1 MFAHLGRGLAK
12 LCAALFLLGV
22 AGFFTVVGM
31 GLVIWVQVHVGDT
44 SELQKSTILARMNEE
59 TTIFFADG
67 ERPIGSF
74 FAGLHRRYVPISDV
88 PAYVINSIIASEDK
102 NFYQHN
108 GVDPVAIVK
117 AFVDGVERGRFRRG
131 GSTITQQTVK
141 NILGRWERSF
151 ARKFREIIGALQLE
165 RMYDKRQ
172 IMEFYLNQFHVAAN
186 GNGIGIAAR
195 YYFNKEVQELNLVE
209 AAFIA
214 GSVKGPSKYNP
225 FIKYTKEARQQA
237 REYAFERKNYV
248 LRRMYEQ
255 GWIAQKEFEE
265 ALRKPIPYHRGKFRS
280 GEVSLVSTIRQQFR
294 HRELLDAL
302 GLDNAAQLNHAG
314 LRIITTIDSTLQE
327 TAQLAIRRNLS
338 RLETILKGFQ
348 PEDKS
353 RFKSLRRL
361 ELEQFCYGKVIDI
374 ASKKGEEEISLD
386 FGLAKGT
393 IPRESLERYAR
404 LLDLPEGHKDGYHFY
419 LQQLLQTVRKDD
431 VLFVEVKA
439 YDDSTHEAVVELHK
453 YPVINGG
460 LIAIDKGNV
469 RAVVSGF
476 NTIGFNRALA
486 AKRPPGSVFKAIVYY
501 AALQLGWSVLDQLDN
516 ERQIFPY
523 QGGFYA
529 PRPDHPS
536 PYQDV
541 SMLWAGIMSE
551 NLASVS
557 LAYNLVSKL
566 DFKQFKQLMAF
577 LDLMPEPGEPTKIYH
592 RRMTKAL
599 GVRLEPNGIKM
610 FQLDNAIRDLAP
622 DLVFAEQEEVRR
634 RLKKIWWG
642 EDYQRGLAEIF
653 SEENEEMSVRER
665 KRRINLLANNLTR
678 LNAAADAL
686 QEDWLA
692 ITSAIADAGG
702 SSVRDASFRERLARF
717 RVLPSRGTRPE
728 LGYFLPLQIEGYTND
743 KTTIEEL
750 EYYRRVTGRRL
761 HRQDVQ
767 AIWGGGDPTLS
778 AAGITQRD
786 VRLDG
791 YLAVHLLEKL
801 NAAVDSNYQKVMAQ
815 ESRYDLYRYYQ
826 HRDFRI
832 SAGLNYLLALSKRM
846 GVVSSLEPVLSYPL
860 GTNDVT
866 TAEVSKLYQTFID
879 GKIYRFYENGPDNQL
894 NFIQRIEDRSGAV
907 LYEANPTVTTISSRD
922 NSDQMQE
929 ILSKVVTHGTGR
941 RARGELYLTLDTA
954 AAEDSAAAKVKKQK
968 NSKIYVRIPAFG
980 KTGTT
985 NDFTTSYFA
994 GFFPYPVE
1002 RHKPLDPSNS
1012 YVISSYLGYDLNE
1025 TMRRGRIRVYGGV
1038 GALPLWTDFAK
1049 EIIAKKNYLSYLD
1062 QLDLDILTKKEWP
1075 YVRNKKLAAVKVD
1088 LPRGL
1093 ILRTA
1098 RKGDVELYNTTN
1110 IARTGEVYRSEF
1122 ELGSSVRS
1130 LVHIPATIKRRT
1142 WHSKRHFNPFTR
1154 VKLSQEKHVNN
1165 GS

>member
-1 MFAHLGRGLAK
+1 MFASLGRALSK
-12 LCAALFLLGV
+12 LCKAIFLLGS
-22 AGFFTVVGM
+22 AGFFAVVGM
-31 GLVIWVQVHVGDT
+31 GSVIWVQVHVGDT

-59 TTIFFADG
+59 TTIYFADG

-74 FAGLHRRYVPISDV
+74 FEGLHRRYVPISDV
-88 PAYVINSIIASEDK
+88 PAYVINAIIASEDK

-108 GVDPVAIVK
+108 GVDFFALAK
-117 AFVDGVERGRFRRG
+117 AFIEGVEQGRFRRG

-151 ARKFREIIGALQLE
+151 ARKFREIIAALQLE

-186 GNGIGIAAR
+186 GNGIGIAAH
-195 YYFNKEVQELNLVE
+195 YYFKKEVQELNLVE

-225 FIKYTKEARQQA
+225 FIKYTKEERQQA
-237 REYAFERKNYV
+237 RDHAFERKNYV

-255 GWIAQKEFEE
+255 GWIAQQEFEE
-265 ALRKPIPYHRGKFRS
+265 ALRKPIPYRRGKFRS

-302 GLDNAAQLNHAG
+302 GLDNATQLNHAG

-327 TAQLAIRRNLS
+327 TAQLAMRRNLS
-338 RLETILKGFQ
+338 RVETILKGFQ

-353 RFKSLRRL
+353 RFKVLRRL
-361 ELEQFCYGKVIDI
+361 EVEQFCYGKVLDI
-374 ASKKGEEEISLD
+374 VSTKGEEEIRLD

-393 IPRESLERYAR
+393 IPRESLVRYAR
-404 LLDLPEGHKDGYHFY
+404 LIDLPEGHKEGYHFY
-419 LQQLLQTVRKDD
+419 LRQLLQTLRKDD

-439 YDDSTHEAVVELHK
+439 YDAHNHEAVVELHK
-453 YPVINGG
+453 YPLINGG

-486 AKRPPGSVFKAIVYY
+486 AKRQPGSVFKAIVYY

-557 LAYNLVSKL
+557 LVYNLLSKL
-566 DFKQFKQLMAF
+566 NFKQFKQLMAF
-577 LDLMPEPGEPTKIYH
+577 LNLKPEPGEPTRVYH
-592 RRMTKAL
+592 RRIAKAL

-622 DLVFAEQEEVRR
+622 DLVFAEQEDVRR
-634 RLKKIWWG
+634 RLQKIWWG
-642 EDYQRGLAEIF
+642 EEYQRGLAELF
-653 SEENEEMSVRER
+653 AEQNEEMSVRER

-678 LNAAADAL
+678 LNAAAESL
-686 QEDWLA
+686 QQDWRA
-692 ITSAIADAGG
+692 ITSAIAGAGG
-702 SSVRDASFRERLARF
+702 SSVRDAALRERLARF
-717 RVLPSRGTRPE
+717 RVLPSRGTQPE
-728 LGYFLPLQIEGYTND
+728 LGYFLPLHIEDYAND
-743 KTTIEEL
+743 KTTLEEL
-750 EYYRRVTGRRL
+750 EYYRRVAGRRL

-767 AIWGGGDPTLS
+767 AIWGGGDPTRA
-778 AAGITQRD
+778 AAGITPRD

-791 YLAVHLLEKL
+791 YLAVQWLEKL
-801 NAAVDSNYQKVMAQ
+801 NAAVNSNYQKVMAQ

-832 SAGLNYLLALSKRM
+832 AAGLNYLLALSKRM
-846 GVVSSLEPVLSYPL
+846 GVASPLEPVLSYPL

-866 TAEVSKLYQTFID
+866 AAEVSKLYQTFID
-879 GKIYRFYENGPDNQL
+879 GKTYRFYENGPDNQL
-894 NFIQRIEDRSGAV
+894 NFIQRIEDRLGAV
-907 LYEANPTVTTISSRD
+907 LYEAKPTVTTISSRS
-922 NSDQMQE
+922 NSDQMRE
-929 ILSKVVTHGTGR
+929 ILGKVVTHGTGR
-941 RARGELYLTLDTA
+941 RARGELYVTFDP
-954 AAEDSAAAKVKKQK
+954 AAEKDNQPAKIEKQK
-968 NSKIYVRIPAFG
+968 DSKIYVRIPAFG

-994 GFFPYPVE
+994 GFLPYPVQQ
-1002 RHKPLDPSNS
+1002 HQPLNPSHS
-1012 YVISSYLGYDLNE
+1012 YVISSYLGYDRNE

-1049 EIIAKKNYLSYLD
+1049 EIIAQKNYLSYLD

-1075 YVRNKKLAAVKVD
+1075 QVRTKKLAAVKVD

-1093 ILRTA
+1093 ILRSA
-1098 RKGDVELYNTTN
+1098 RKGDVELYGTTD
-1110 IARTGEVYRSEF
+1110 IARLGEVYRSEF

-1130 LVHIPATIKRRT
+1130 LLHIPATIKRRT
-1142 WHSKRHFNPFTR
+1142 WHSKRYFNPFMR
-1154 VKLSQEKHVNN
+1154 VKLSQEKYINN

>member
-1 MFAHLGRGLAK
+1 MASIGRAVTKLFALAV
-12 LCAALFLLGV
+12 LLGF
-22 AGFFTVVGM
+22 AGFWMAVGM
-31 GLVIWVQVHVGDT
+31 SVIIWVQVHIGDT

-59 TTIFFADG
+59 TTIYFADG
-67 ERPIGSF
+67 KHPIGSF
-74 FAGLHRRYVPISDV
+74 FKGLHRRYVPISEV

-108 GVDPVAIVK
+108 GIDPVAIVK
-117 AFVDGVERGRFRRG
+117 AFIEGVKLGSFRRG

-141 NILGRWERSF
+141 NILGHWERSF
-151 ARKFREIIGALQLE
+151 ARKFREIIAALQLE

-172 IMEFYLNQFHVAAN
+172 ILEFYLNQFHVAAN

-195 YYFNKEVQELNLVE
+195 YYFNKEVQQLNLVE

-255 GWIAQKEFEE
+255 GWIAQQEFKK
-265 ALRKPIPYHRGKFRS
+265 ALREQIPYRRGKFRS
-280 GEVSLVSTIRQQFR
+280 GEVSLVATLREQFR

-302 GLDNAAQLNHAG
+302 GLDSPTQLNQAG
-314 LRIITTIDSTLQE
+314 LRIITTIDRTLQE
-327 TAQLAIRRNLS
+327 TAQLAMRRNLS
-338 RLETILKGFQ
+338 RLETILKGFK
-348 PEDKS
+348 PEPPERYKDM
-353 RFKSLRRL
+353 RRL
-361 ELEQFCYGKVIDI
+361 ELEQFCYGEVVEVISEPGKEMI
-374 ASKKGEEEISLD
+374 KLD
-386 FGLAKGT
+386 FGLAQGVV
-393 IPRESLERYAR
+393 PRASLVRYAR
-404 LLDLPEGHKDGYHFY
+404 LLDLPEGHKEGYQFH
-419 LQQLLQTVRKDD
+419 LQHLLKTVKTGD
-431 VLFVEVKA
+431 VLFVEVRE
-439 YDDSTHEAVVELHK
+439 YDDEKHTAVVELHK
-453 YPVINGG
+453 YPNINGG

-486 AKRPPGSVFKAIVYY
+486 AKRPPGSVFKAVVYY

-523 QGGFYA
+523 QGQFYA

-536 PYQDV
+536 PYRDV

-566 DFKQFKQLMAF
+566 NFKQFKQLMAF
-577 LDLMPEPGEPTKIYH
+577 LDLMPEPGEPSRLYH
-592 RRMTKAL
+592 RRVTKAL
-599 GVRLEPNGIKM
+599 GVRLEQKGIKK

-642 EDYQRGLAEIF
+642 EEYQRGLAELF
-653 SEENEEMSVRER
+653 DEENQEMSVRER
-665 KRRINLLANNLTR
+665 KLRIGLLANNLTR
-678 LNAAADAL
+678 LNAAAESL
-686 QEDWLA
+686 QQDWRA
-692 ITSAIADAGG
+692 ITSAIASAGG
-702 SSVRDASFRERLARF
+702 RSLRDAALRERLARF
-717 RVLPSRGTRPE
+717 RVLPSRGARPE
-728 LGYFLPLQIEGYTND
+728 LGYFMPLHVEDYATD
-743 KTTIEEL
+743 ETTAEEL
-750 EYYRRVTGRRL
+750 EYYRRVSGRRL

-767 AIWGGGDPTLS
+767 AIWGGGNPTNS
-778 AAGITQRD
+778 AAGITTLD

-801 NAAVDSNYQKVMAQ
+801 NAAIESSYQKVLAQ

-826 HRDFRI
+826 HRDFRVA
-832 SAGLNYLLALSKRM
+832 AGLNYLLALSKRM
-846 GVVSSLEPVLSYPL
+846 GVASPLEPILSYPL

-866 TAEVSKLYQTFID
+866 AAEVSKLYQTFIE
-879 GKIYRFYENGPDNQL
+879 GKTYRFYEQGPDNQL
-894 NFIQRIEDRSGAV
+894 NFIQRIEDRFGEV
-907 LYEANPTVTTISSRD
+907 LYEAKPTVTRISSPE
-922 NSDQMQE
+922 NSAQMRE

-941 RARGELYLTLDTA
+941 RARGELYLTI
-954 AAEDSAAAKVKKQK
+954 AAEEDSEPAKPEKSNTKQDTVH
-968 NSKIYVRIPAFG
+968 IRVPAFG

-985 NDFTTSYFA
+985 NDFTTSYFT
-994 GFFPYPVE
+994 GFFPYPRQ
-1002 RHKPLDPSNS
+1002 RHKPLDPADS
-1012 YVISSYLGYDLNE
+1012 YVISAYLGYDFNE
-1025 TMRRGRIRVYGGV
+1025 TMRNGRIRVYGGV

-1049 EIIAKKNYLSYLD
+1049 EIISKKDYRHYLD
-1062 QLDLDILTKKEWP
+1062 HLDLDILTRKEWP

-1093 ILRTA
+1093 ILRSA
-1098 RKGDVELYNTTN
+1098 RKGDIELYRTTD
-1110 IARTGEVYRSEF
+1110 IARTGETYRSEF

-1130 LVHIPATIKRRT
+1130 LIYIPAAIKRRT
-1142 WHSKRHFNPFTR
+1142 WHSKRNFSPFNR
-1154 VKLSQEKHVNN
+1154 VKLSQEKQTNN

>member
-1 MFAHLGRGLAK
+1 MLASFGRALAK
-12 LCAALFLLGV
+12 LCAAFFLLGI
-22 AGFFTVVGM
+22 AGFFAAIGM
-31 GLVIWVQVHVGDT
+31 ALVIWVQMHLGDT
-44 SELQKSTILARMNEE
+44 AELQKSTILARMNEE
-59 TTIFFADG
+59 TTIYFADG
-67 ERPIGSF
+67 EYPIGSF
-74 FAGLHRRYVPISDV
+74 FSGLHRRYVPIGDV

-108 GVDPVAIVK
+108 GVDPIAIVK
-117 AFVDGVERGRFRRG
+117 AFIDGVEQGRFRRG

-151 ARKFREIIGALQLE
+151 ARKFREIIAALQLE

-237 REYAFERKNYV
+237 RDYAFERKNYV

-255 GWIAQKEFEE
+255 GWIAQQEFEE
-265 ALRKPIPYHRGKFRS
+265 ALRQPIPYRRGKFRS
-280 GEVSLVSTIRQQFR
+280 GEVSLVSTIRKQFR

-302 GLDNAAQLNHAG
+302 GLDNAEQLNDAG
-314 LRIITTIDSTLQE
+314 LRIITTIDRTLQE
-327 TAQLAIRRNLS
+327 EAQLAMRRNLS

-348 PEDKS
+348 AEDKTS
-353 RFKSLRRL
+353 YKLLRRL
-361 ELEQFCYGKVIDI
+361 EIEQFRYGKVAEII
-374 ASKKGEEEISLD
+374 KEKGKEEIQLD
-386 FGLAKGT
+386 FGLARGV
-393 IPRESLERYAR
+393 IPRESLMRYAR
-404 LLDLPEGHKDGYHFY
+404 LLDLPEGHKDGYQFHMRQM
-419 LQQLLQTVRKDD
+419 LKTLRKGD

-439 YDDSTHEAVVELHK
+439 YDEEKHEAVVELHK
-453 YPVINGG
+453 YPSINGG

-501 AALQLGWSVLDQLDN
+501 AALQLGWSILDQLDN

-523 QGGFYA
+523 QGQFYA

-536 PYQDV
+536 PYKDV

-557 LAYNLVSKL
+557 LVYHLVSKL

-577 LDLMPEPGEPTKIYH
+577 LDLMPEAGEQTRLYH
-592 RRMTKAL
+592 RRITKAL
-599 GVRLEPNGIKM
+599 GVRLEPMGIKR
-610 FQLDNAIRDLAP
+610 FQLDNAVRDLAP
-622 DLVFAEQEEVRR
+622 ELVFGEQDEVRR

-642 EDYQRGLAEIF
+642 EEYQRGISDLFA
-653 SEENEEMSVRER
+653 EENEEMSVRER
-665 KRRINLLANNLTR
+665 KRRINLLANNFTR
-678 LNAAADAL
+678 LNVAADKL
-686 QEDWLA
+686 REDWQA
-692 ITSAIADAGG
+692 ITTAIADAGG
-702 SSVRDASFRERLARF
+702 DSGGDAALRERLARF

-728 LGYFLPLQIEGYTND
+728 LGYFLPLHVEDYAND
-743 KTTIEEL
+743 KTTPEEL
-750 EYYRRVTGRRL
+750 EYYRRVAGRRL
-761 HRQDVQ
+761 HSQDVR
-767 AIWGGGDPTLS
+767 AIWGGSDPTSS
-778 AAGITQRD
+778 AAGIAPGD

-791 YLAVHLLEKL
+791 YLAVEHLEKL
-801 NAAVDSNYQKVMAQ
+801 NQEVEKKFQEVLAREDS
-815 ESRYDLYRYYQ
+815 YDLYRYYQ

-832 SAGLNYLLALSKRM
+832 AAGLNYLLALSKRM
-846 GVVSSLEPVLSYPL
+846 GVASPLEPVLSYPL

-866 TAEVSKLYQTFID
+866 TAEVSKLYQTFIE

-907 LYEANPTVTTISSRD
+907 LYEAKPTITRISSRE
-922 NSDQMQE
+922 NSAQMRE
-929 ILSKVVTHGTGR
+929 ILRKVVTHGTGR
-941 RARGELYLTLDTA
+941 RARGELYLTLDTE
-954 AAEDSAAAKVKKQK
+954 EDKDKATTKKQK
-968 NSKIYVRIPAFG
+968 SAKVHVRLPAFG

-994 GFFPYPVE
+994 GFFPYPVQ
-1002 RHKPLDPSNS
+1002 RHQPLDPANS
-1012 YVISSYLGYDLNE
+1012 YVISAYLGYDLNE

-1038 GALPLWTDFAK
+1038 GALPLWTDFTK
-1049 EIIAKKNYLSYLD
+1049 SIIAKKNYLDNLD

-1075 YVRNKKLAAVKVD
+1075 YVHDKKLAKVKVD

-1093 ILRTA
+1093 ILRSA
-1098 RKGDVELYNTTN
+1098 RKSDVELYGTTN

-1130 LVHIPATIKRRT
+1130 LLHIPATIKRRT
-1142 WHSKRHFNPFTR
+1142 WYSKRRFSPFTQ
-1154 VKLSQEKHVNN
+1154 VKLSQEKRVNN

>member
-1 MFAHLGRGLAK
+1 MFASLGRGLTK
-12 LCAALFLLGV
+12 LCVAIFLLGV
-22 AGFFTVVGM
+22 AGFFAVVGM
-31 GLVIWVQVHVGDT
+31 ALVIWVQVHIGDT
-44 SELQKSTILARMNEE
+44 SELQKSTILAHMHEE
-59 TTIFFADG
+59 TTIYFADG
-67 ERPIGSF
+67 KQPIGSF
-74 FAGLHRRYVPISDV
+74 FSGLHRRYVPIGDV

-117 AFVDGVERGRFRRG
+117 AFIEGVEQGHFRRG

-151 ARKFREIIGALQLE
+151 ARKFREIIAALKLE

-195 YYFNKEVQELNLVE
+195 YYFNKKVQELNLVE

-255 GWIAQKEFEE
+255 GWIAQQEFEE
-265 ALRKPIPYHRGKFRS
+265 ALRKPVPYRRGKFRS

-302 GLDNAAQLNHAG
+302 GLDDADQLNHAG
-314 LRIITTIDSTLQE
+314 LRIITTIDRTLQE
-327 TAQLAIRRNLS
+327 TAQLAMQRNLS

-348 PEDKS
+348 PEDGT
-353 RFKSLRRL
+353 RFKPLRRL
-361 ELEQFCYGKVIDI
+361 EVEQFYYGRVKEVI
-374 ASKKGEEEISLD
+374 SKNGAEQIRLD

-393 IPRESLERYAR
+393 IPRDSLVRYAR
-404 LLDLPEGHKDGYHFY
+404 LLDLPEGHKDGYQFY
-419 LQQLLQTVRKDD
+419 LQQLLKTMRKDD
-431 VLFVEVKA
+431 VLFVEVRA
-439 YDDSTHEAVVELHK
+439 YDEDKHEAVVELHK
-453 YPVINGG
+453 YPRINGG

-486 AKRPPGSVFKAIVYY
+486 AKRPPGSVFKAVVYY

-557 LAYNLVSKL
+557 LVYNLVSKL
-566 DFKQFKQLMAF
+566 NFKQFKQLMAF
-577 LDLMPEPGEPTKIYH
+577 LALMPEPGEPTRIYH
-592 RRMTKAL
+592 RRVTKAL

-622 DLVFAEQEEVRR
+622 DLVFAEQEGVRR

-642 EDYQRGLAEIF
+642 EEYQRGLAELF
-653 SEENEEMSVRER
+653 AEENEEMSVRER

-678 LNAAADAL
+678 FNAAAEAL
-686 QEDWLA
+686 KEDWQA
-692 ITSAIADAGG
+692 ITSAIADADDG
-702 SSVRDASFRERLARF
+702 SVRDAALRERLARF

-728 LGYFLPLQIEGYTND
+728 LGYFLPLHVEDYAGD
-743 KTTIEEL
+743 KTTAEEL
-750 EYYRRVTGRRL
+750 EYYRRVDGRRL
-761 HRQDVQ
+761 HRQDMQ
-767 AIWGGGDPTLS
+767 AIWGGGNPTHGT
-778 AAGITQRD
+778 AGLTPRD

-791 YLAVHLLEKL
+791 YLALHWLQKL
-801 NAAVDSNYQKVMAQ
+801 NTAVDSNYQKVMAQ

-832 SAGLNYLLALSKRM
+832 AAGLHYLLALSKRM
-846 GVVSSLEPVLSYPL
+846 GVTSPLEPVLSYPL

-866 TAEVSKLYQTFID
+866 TAEVSKLYQTFIE

-907 LYEANPTVTTISSRD
+907 LYEAEPTVIHISSRE

-941 RARGELYLTLDTA
+941 RARGELYVTLNST
-954 AAEDSAAAKVKKQK
+954 EEKVVDKKQK
-968 NSKIYVRIPAFG
+968 NNKIYVRVPAFG

-985 NDFTTSYFA
+985 NDFTTSYFT
-994 GFFPYPVE
+994 GFLPYPVQ
-1002 RHKPLDPSNS
+1002 RHKPLDPANS

-1049 EIIAKKNYLSYLD
+1049 GIIDKKNYLSYLD
-1062 QLDLDILTKKEWP
+1062 HLDLDILAKKEWP
-1075 YVRNKKLAAVKVD
+1075 YTRTKKLAAVKVD

-1093 ILRTA
+1093 ILRSA
-1098 RKGDVELYNTTN
+1098 RKSDIELYNTTD

-1130 LVHIPATIKRRT
+1130 LVYIPATIKRRT
-1142 WHSKRHFNPFTR
+1142 WHSKRYFKPFTR
-1154 VKLSQEKHVNN
+1154 VMLSQEKHINN
-1165 GS
+1165 GL

>member
-1 MFAHLGRGLAK
+1 MA
-12 LCAALFLLGV
+12 CFLLGI
-22 AGFFTVVGM
+22 AGFFAVLGLVV
-31 GLVIWVQVHVGDT
+31 VIWVQVNVGNT

-59 TTIFFADG
+59 TTIYFADG
-67 ERPIGSF
+67 EQPIGSF

-108 GVDPVAIVK
+108 GVDLIAIIK
-117 AFVDGVERGRFRRG
+117 AFIEGVEQGRFRRG

-151 ARKFREIIGALQLE
+151 ARKFREIIAALQLE

-225 FIKYTKEARQQA
+225 FIKYTKEARKQA

-248 LRRMYEQ
+248 LRRMYQQ
-255 GWIAQKEFEE
+255 GWIAQQEFEE
-265 ALRKPIPYHRGKFRS
+265 ALQQPVPYRRGKFRS
-280 GEVSLVSTIRQQFR
+280 GEVSLVSTIRKQFR

-302 GLDNAAQLNHAG
+302 GLDNASQLNHAG

-327 TAQLAIRRNLS
+327 TAQLAMRRNLS

-348 PEDKS
+348 PEDGAS
-353 RFKSLRRL
+353 FKTLRRL
-361 ELEQFCYGKVIDI
+361 EIEQFCYGKVMEVI
-374 ASKKGEEEISLD
+374 SKKGEEAIHLD
-386 FGLAKGT
+386 FGLAKGM
-393 IPRESLERYAR
+393 IPRASLVRYAR
-404 LLDLPEGHKDGYHFY
+404 LLDLPEGHKEGYEFY
-419 LQQLLQTVRKDD
+419 LRQLLQTVRKGD
-431 VLFVEVKA
+431 VLFVEVKE
-439 YDDSTHEAVVELHK
+439 YDESTHEAVVELHK
-453 YPVINGG
+453 YPRINGG

-501 AALQLGWSVLDQLDN
+501 AALQLGWSLLDQLDN

-557 LAYNLVSKL
+557 LLYNLVSKMN
-566 DFKQFKQLMAF
+566 FKQFKQLMDF
-577 LDLMPEPGEPTKIYH
+577 LDLLPEPGEPTRIYH
-592 RRMTKAL
+592 RRMTKTL
-599 GVRLEPNGIKM
+599 GVRLEANGIKM

-622 DLVFAEQEEVRR
+622 DLVFAEQEGVRR

-642 EDYQRGLAEIF
+642 EEYQRGLAELF
-653 SEENEEMSVRER
+653 AEENEEMSVRER

-678 LNAAADAL
+678 FNEAEAAL
-686 QEDWLA
+686 QEDWRA
-692 ITSAIADAGG
+692 ITSAIASAGG
-702 SSVRDASFRERLARF
+702 ASVRDAALRERLARF

-728 LGYFLPLQIEGYTND
+728 LGYFLPLHIEHYAHD
-743 KTTIEEL
+743 KTTAEEM
-750 EYYRRVTGRRL
+750 EYYRRVEGRRL

-767 AIWGGGDPTLS
+767 AIWGRDPTHS
-778 AAGITQRD
+778 AAGLTPRD

-791 YLAVHLLEKL
+791 YLAVHLLDKL
-801 NAAVDSNYQKVMAQ
+801 NDAVDNNYQKVMAQ

-832 SAGLNYLLALSKRM
+832 AAGLHYLLALSKRM
-846 GVVSSLEPVLSYPL
+846 GVASPLEPVLSYPL
-860 GTNDVT
+860 GTNDVS
-866 TAEVSKLYQTFID
+866 TAEVSKLYQTFIE

-894 NFIQRIEDRSGAV
+894 NFIQRIEDRSGTV
-907 LYEANPTVTTISSRD
+907 LYEAKPTVTMISSRA
-922 NSDQMQE
+922 NSDQMRE

-941 RARGELYLTLDTA
+941 RARGELYVTLDNA
-954 AAEDSAAAKVKKQK
+954 DEKEAQQKQK
-968 NSKIYVRIPAFG
+968 NKKIYVRVPAFG

-994 GFFPYPVE
+994 GFFPYPVQK
-1002 RHKPLDPSNS
+1002 HKPLDPANS
-1012 YVISSYLGYDLNE
+1012 YVISAYLGYDLNE

-1038 GALPLWTDFAK
+1038 GALPLWTDFTK
-1049 EIIAKKNYLSYLD
+1049 GIITKKNYLSYLD

-1075 YVRNKKLAAVKVD
+1075 YTRTPKLAAVKVD

-1093 ILRTA
+1093 ILRSA

-1130 LVHIPATIKRRT
+1130 LVHIPATIKKRT
-1142 WHSKRHFNPFTR
+1142 WHSKRRFNPFTR
-1154 VKLSQEKHVNN
+1154 VKLSQEKHINN

>member
-1 MFAHLGRGLAK
+1 MVAALGRVLTK
-12 LCAALFLLGV
+12 LCVAIFLLGV
-22 AGFFTVVGM
+22 AGFFAVVGM
-31 GLVIWVQVHVGDT
+31 GVVIWVQVRVGDT
-44 SELQKSTILARMNEE
+44 GELQKSTILARMNEE
-59 TTIFFADG
+59 TTIYFADG
-67 ERPIGSF
+67 KRPIGSF
-74 FAGLHRRYVPISDV
+74 FAGLHRRYVSISDV

-102 NFYQHN
+102 NFYHHR
-108 GVDPVAIVK
+108 GVDPIAIVK
-117 AFVDGVERGRFRRG
+117 AFVEGVEQGRFRRG

-151 ARKFREIIGALQLE
+151 ARKFREIIAALQLE

-195 YYFNKEVQELNLVE
+195 YYFNKEVQELNLIE

-237 REYAFERKNYV
+237 RTHAFERKNYV

-255 GWIAQKEFEE
+255 GWIAQQEFEE
-265 ALRKPIPYHRGKFRS
+265 ALRKPIPYRRGKFRS
-280 GEVSLVSTIRQQFR
+280 GEVSLVSTIRKQFR

-302 GLDNAAQLNHAG
+302 GLDNASQLSHAG
-314 LRIITTIDSTLQE
+314 LRIVTTIDSTLQE
-327 TAQLAIRRNLS
+327 TAQLAMRRNLS
-338 RLETILKGFQ
+338 RVETILQGFRA
-348 PEDKS
+348 EDKS
-353 RFKSLRRL
+353 RFKPLRRL
-361 ELEQFCYGKVIDI
+361 EVEQFCYGRVVEVVN
-374 ASKKGEEEISLD
+374 KKDEEEVRLD

-393 IPRESLERYAR
+393 IPRASLVRYAR
-404 LLDLPEGHKDGYHFY
+404 LLDLPEGHKEGYHFY
-419 LQQLLQTVRKDD
+419 LRQLLRTVQQGD
-431 VLFVEVKA
+431 VLFVEVKS
-439 YDDSTHEAVVELHK
+439 YDDDTHEAVVELHK
-453 YPVINGG
+453 YPRINGG
-460 LIAIDKGNV
+460 LIAIDRGNV

-486 AKRPPGSVFKAIVYY
+486 AKRQPGSVFKAVVYY
-501 AALQLGWSVLDQLDN
+501 AALQLGWRVLDQLDN

-557 LAYNLVSKL
+557 LVYNLVSKL
-566 DFKQFKQLMAF
+566 NFKQFKQLMTF
-577 LDLMPEPGEPTKIYH
+577 LDLMPEPGEPMKTYH
-592 RRMTKAL
+592 RRVMKAL

-622 DLVFAEQEEVRR
+622 DLVFAEQEGVRR
-634 RLKKIWWG
+634 RLQKIWWG
-642 EDYQRGLAEIF
+642 EDYQRGWAELF
-653 SEENEEMSVRER
+653 SEENEAMSVRER
-665 KRRINLLANNLTR
+665 KRRIDLLANNLTR
-678 LNAAADAL
+678 FNEAAEAL
-686 QEDWLA
+686 REDWQE
-692 ITSAIADAGG
+692 ITSAVAAAGG
-702 SSVRDASFRERLARF
+702 GAVRDAAAFRERLARF
-717 RVLPSRGTRPE
+717 RVLSSRGARPN
-728 LGYFLPLQIEGYTND
+728 LGYYLPLHIENYAHD
-743 KTTIEEL
+743 ETTAEEL
-750 EYYRRVTGRRL
+750 EYYRRVDGRRL
-761 HRQDVQ
+761 QRQDVL
-767 AIWGGGDPTLS
+767 AIWGGGDPTRS
-778 AAGITQRD
+778 PAGITLRD

-791 YLAVHLLEKL
+791 YLARHWLEKL
-801 NAAVDSNYQKVMAQ
+801 NAAVENNYQKVMAQ

-832 SAGLNYLLALSKRM
+832 AVGLNYLLALSKSM
-846 GVVSSLEPVLSYPL
+846 GVVSPLEPVLSYPL

-866 TAEVSKLYQTFID
+866 TAEVSKIYQTFIE
-879 GKIYRFYENGPDNQL
+879 GRTYRFYENGPDNQL
-894 NFIQRIEDRSGAV
+894 NFIQRIEDRTGTV
-907 LYEANPTVTTISSRD
+907 LYEAEPTVTMISSRS
-922 NSDQMQE
+922 NSDQMRE

-941 RARGELYLTLDTA
+941 RARGELYLLLDREEEGG
-954 AAEDSAAAKVKKQK
+954 AEASSKKRK
-968 NSKIYVRIPAFG
+968 LYVRVPAFG

-994 GFFPYPVE
+994 GFFPYPT
-1002 RHKPLDPSNS
+1002 RQHKPLDPANS
-1012 YVISSYLGYDLNE
+1012 YVISAYLGYDLNE

-1049 EIIAKKNYLSYLD
+1049 GIIAKKNYRGYLD
-1062 QLDLDILTKKEWP
+1062 RLDLDILAKKEWP
-1075 YVRNKKLAAVKVD
+1075 YVRNRKLVAVKVD

-1093 ILRTA
+1093 ILRSA
-1098 RKGDVELYNTTN
+1098 RKGDIERYDTTD
-1110 IARTGEVYRSEF
+1110 IARTGETYRSEF

-1130 LVHIPATIKRRT
+1130 LMYIPAGVKRRARY
-1142 WHSKRHFNPFTR
+1142 SKRRFDPFTR
-1154 VKLSQEKHVNN
+1154 VKLSQEKTVNN